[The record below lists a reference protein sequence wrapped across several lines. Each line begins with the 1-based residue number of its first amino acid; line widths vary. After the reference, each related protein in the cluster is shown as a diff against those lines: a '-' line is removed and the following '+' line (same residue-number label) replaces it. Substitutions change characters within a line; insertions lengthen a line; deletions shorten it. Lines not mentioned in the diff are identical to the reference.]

1 MNAPTPAAHLAPV
14 VTARPVPQAFLDAL
28 KARFG
33 ANCSTALVVREQH
46 GRDESAFAP
55 VPPPSAVIFAECTQD
70 VADAVKLASDYKV
83 PVIPFGVGSSLEGHL
98 LAVQGGI
105 SIDLTRMNKVLAINA
120 EDLTVT
126 VQPGVTRKQL
136 NEEIK
141 STGLFF
147 PIDPGADA
155 TIGGMSA
162 TRASGTNAV
171 RYGTMRENV
180 LALEVVLPDG
190 TVIETGSRARK
201 SSAGYDLTH
210 LFVGSEGTLGI
221 ITRLTV
227 RLFGQPET
235 TLAATCGFETVAA
248 AVNSVIMAIQMGIP
262 MARIELLDE
271 VQMKGMNIFNP
282 DLNLSEKP
290 HLFLEFHGS
299 DASVKEQVELFEGVG
314 EEFGASDFAWAT
326 KAEDRARL
334 WAARHNAYYAG
345 KSLRKGCESVV
356 TDCCVPIS
364 ELADCIARTKEIID
378 EAGLIAP
385 IVGHVGDGNFHLLI
399 LFDPNDPE
407 ELTKAKKLASD
418 VNRVALSFGGTVTGE
433 HGVGTGKKK
442 YMAEEHGAA
451 YALMATL
458 KRAVDPDN
466 IMNPGKTVDIN

>member
-1 MNAPTPAAHLAPV
+1 MTQHNTALAI
-14 VTARPVPQAFLDAL
+14 AAL
-28 KARFG
+28 KDLLGDRL
-33 ANCSTALVVREQH
+33 STGESIREIH
-46 GRDESAFAP
+46 GRDEAYSEPALP
-55 VPPPSAVIFAECTQD
+55 
-70 VADAVKLASDYKV
+70 DAVAFPESTDEVSAIVKICAQYKV
-83 PVIPFGVGSSLEGHL
+83 PVVPFGIGTSLEGH
-98 LAVQGGI
+98 VIPTHGGI
-105 SIDLTRMNKVLAINA
+105 SVDTSRMNKIVEIH
-120 EDLTVT
+120 ESDLDAV
-126 VQPGVTRKQL
+126 VQPGVSRTQL
-136 NEEIK
+136 NEELRA
-141 STGLFF
+141 TGLMFTV
-147 PIDPGADA
+147 DPGADA
-155 TIGGMSA
+155 TLGGMAA
-162 TRASGTNAV
+162 TRASGTNTV

-227 RLFGQPET
+227 RLFGQPDT
-235 TLAATCGFETVAA
+235 ILAATCGFETVDD
-248 AVNSVIMAIQMGIP
+248 AVKSVIMAIQMGIP

-271 VQMKGMNIFNP
+271 IQMKGMNIFNP
-282 DLNLSEKP
+282 DLSLPEKP

-299 DASVKEQVELFEGVG
+299 DASVKEQVEFFEGVA
-314 EEFGASDFAWAT
+314 EEFGVSGFAWAT

-334 WAARHNAYYAG
+334 WTARHNAYYAG

-364 ELADCIARTKEIID
+364 ALADCISRTKEIINK
-378 EAGLIAP
+378 AGLIAP

-407 ELTKAKKLASD
+407 ELTKAKQLASD

>member
-1 MNAPTPAAHLAPV
+1 MTQRNTALAI
-14 VTARPVPQAFLDAL
+14 AAL
-28 KARFG
+28 KDLLGDRL
-33 ANCSTALVVREQH
+33 STGESIREIH
-46 GRDESAFAP
+46 GRDEAYSEPALP
-55 VPPPSAVIFAECTQD
+55 
-70 VADAVKLASDYKV
+70 DAVAFPESTDEVSAIVNTCVQHKV
-83 PVIPFGVGSSLEGHL
+83 PVVPFGIGTSLEGH
-98 LAVQGGI
+98 VIPTHGGI
-105 SIDLTRMNKVLAINA
+105 SVDTSRMNKILEVH
-120 EDLTVT
+120 ESDLDAV
-126 VQPGVTRKQL
+126 VQPGVSRTQL
-136 NEEIK
+136 NEALRA
-141 STGLFF
+141 TGLMFTV
-147 PIDPGADA
+147 DPGADA
-155 TIGGMSA
+155 TLGGMAA
-162 TRASGTNAV
+162 TRASGTNTV

-227 RLFGQPET
+227 RLFGQPDT
-235 TLAATCGFETVAA
+235 ILAATCGFETVDD

-271 VQMKGMNIFNP
+271 VQMKGMNNFNP
-282 DLNLSEKP
+282 DLNLPEKP

-299 DASVKEQVELFEGVG
+299 ETGVKEQVELFQGIS
-314 EEFGASDFAWAT
+314 EEFGVSGFEWAT
-326 KAEDRARL
+326 KAEDRSRL
-334 WAARHNAYYAG
+334 WTARHNAYYAG

-364 ELADCIARTKEIID
+364 ALADCIARTKELIA
-378 EAGLIAP
+378 EAGMIAP

-399 LFDPNDPE
+399 LFEPNDPE
-407 ELTKAKKLASD
+407 ELVRAKALASD
-418 VNRVALSFGGTVTGE
+418 VNRIALSFGGTVTGE

-442 YMAEEHGAA
+442 YMVEEHGAA

-458 KRAVDPDN
+458 KRAVDPEN